1 MIVQHAGVNR
11 EFRRWRGGAVRAYD
25 RQVSDDRRVIGVLR
39 DRDEDALRQVVE
51 ANTPKLYRA
60 ARGMGHSNEEA
71 DDLVQEVF
79 LTFMTSLDRFE
90 GRSAVST
97 WLYGILLR
105 KIQERRRQAT
115 RERAHDPS
123 DEAWE
128 ANFKADGMWLRKPV
142 DAESALTSRQMG
154 EAIRRCMDGLPA
166 PAREV
171 FVLRQI
177 EALSAE
183 EVRNILDL
191 TITHIGVLLHRAR
204 LRMRACLDGKG
215 WRTT

>member
-1 MIVQHAGVNR
+1 M
-11 EFRRWRGGAVRAYD
+11 
-25 RQVSDDRRVIGVLR
+25 SDARSII
-39 DRDEDALRQVVE
+39 DALRNRDETVLRRIVE
-51 ANTPKLYRA
+51 ANTRKLYRA
-60 ARGMGHSNEEA
+60 ARGMGHSSEEA
-71 DDLVQEVF
+71 DDLVQDVF

-105 KIQERRRQAT
+105 KVQERRRQVT
-115 RERAHDPS
+115 RERTHDPI

-128 ANFKADGMWLRKPV
+128 ASFKADGTWLRQPV
-142 DAESALTSRQMG
+142 DAESALTGRQMG
-154 EAIRRCMDGLPA
+154 AAIRDCMAGLPG
-166 PAREV
+166 PARDV

-177 EALSAE
+177 EELSAE
-183 EVRNILDL
+183 EVRNVLDL

-215 WRTT
+215 WRTTA

>member
-1 MIVQHAGVNR
+1 MP
-11 EFRRWRGGAVRAYD
+11 D
-25 RQVSDDRRVIGVLR
+25 PSTTL
-39 DRDEDALRQVVE
+39 DALRRRDDAALRRVVE
-51 ANTPKLYRA
+51 ANTRKLYRA

-79 LTFMTSLDRFE
+79 LTFMSSLDRFE

-105 KIQERRRQAT
+105 KVQERRREAT
-115 RERAHDPS
+115 RERTHDPI

-128 ANFKADGMWLRKPV
+128 ANFTADGMWLRKPV
-142 DAESALTSRQMG
+142 DAESALTASQIG
-154 EAIRRCMDGLPA
+154 EAIRGCMDGLPA
-166 PAREV
+166 PARDV

-177 EALSAE
+177 EGLSAE
-183 EVRNILDL
+183 EVRNILHL

-215 WRTT
+215 WRTS